1 MSFSKDET
9 IKSVIEI
16 VQQKL
21 RLPDG
26 TVTLN
31 SSFKDLGADSLD
43 IVDMIMEFE
52 ESFGIHIDDEDA
64 EKIAT
69 VDEVV
74 NHIHQMRTK

>member
-1 MSFSKDET
+1 MSFSKEET
-9 IKSVIEI
+9 VGTVTAII
-16 VQQKL
+16 QQKL

-26 TVTLN
+26 AVSLS

-52 ESFGIHIDDEDA
+52 ESFGIHINDDDA
-64 EKIAT
+64 EKIQT

-74 NHIHQMRTK
+74 NHIHGMRTK

>member
-1 MSFSKDET
+1 MSFSKEET
-9 IKSVIEI
+9 VRTVTSII
-16 VQQKL
+16 QQKL

-26 TVTLN
+26 TVSLN

-52 ESFGIHIDDEDA
+52 ESFGIHINDDDA
-64 EKIAT
+64 EKIQT

-74 NHIHQMRTK
+74 NHIHHMRTK